1 VIFPDIVGLGAALAR
16 LQSAAVANDLT
27 SRRPVR
33 FFCRADVSAAALP
46 RVAIVATRSGTER
59 ALRARRCH
67 SLSRLAVPDTRSQ
80 ARDWNTREP
89 SCAQGA
95 TRATCSN
102 CVVDAPSASS
112 RSTERSAGAVPPG
125 DALRDGLTGS
135 DFDRKATR
143 PAVGRSEIWLLR
155 SDASNPP
162 RPDYARR
169 SRISW
174 FRARLPCECRCF
186 GSSLTASG
194 HGRTRRGPR

>member
-1 VIFPDIVGLGAALAR
+1 MISRRSDRCVFAALTS
-16 LQSAAVANDLT
+16 QSAAL
-27 SRRPVR
+27 
-33 FFCRADVSAAALP
+33 L
-46 RVAIVATRSGTER
+46 RVAMVATRSGPER
-59 ALRARRCH
+59 ALRAPLPFALELGGSQTRDRK
-67 SLSRLAVPDTRSQ
+67 LAIG
-80 ARDWNTREP
+80 TRESP
-89 SCAQGA
+89 PCAQGA
-95 TRATCSN
+95 ARATCSN

-112 RSTERSAGAVPPG
+112 PSTRAMRGPWRRPRP
-125 DALRDGLTGS
+125 LRDGLTGS

-143 PAVGRSEIWLLR
+143 PAVGRAEIWLLR